1 MPPVPRLQNGFLSAI
16 RVNEC
21 IDIKPLEQWMAY
33 NKVLYKL
40 PVSSIAKRLFLMNLL
55 PGIPYIV
62 ALVTLTWPCLG
73 EISHEAEPTLLPCF
87 PSSRLGGKGGRCER
101 YEAALSSE

>member
-1 MPPVPRLQNGFLSAI
+1 MPPFPHLQNGFLSAI

-21 IDIKPLEQWMAY
+21 IDVKPLAQWMA
-33 NKVLYKL
+33 NSKVQYKL

-55 PGIPYIV
+55 PGSPYIV

-73 EISHEAEPTLLPCF
+73 EISHEAEPSLLPCF
-87 PSSRLGGKGGRCER
+87 SSSRLGGKGGRCEC